1 MRRRQLLRYALAGA
15 LPAAVSPAR
24 ADTLSTRPIRLV
36 VPFGAGG
43 IADLTARAVA
53 QAMAEGLRT
62 QIVIENKPGA
72 GGIAAA
78 ETVARAAP
86 DGHTL
91 LLMSNGNAVSVNLF
105 RSLPFDPARDFSPVC
120 GLGAF
125 GLGIVVPAASAHRTL
140 ADLLAWARSN
150 PGKLNLGT
158 INIGSTQNLAGELFR
173 TRAAIEAQIVP
184 FNGTPALITALR
196 GGHVD
201 AGVEILGPLKAQL
214 NPTGLRLLAVSSAR
228 RSTDFPEVPTASEAG
243 VPGYEASSWNA
254 LAAPARTP
262 SEIIA
267 RLNQTARAAL
277 DSAPVRQRLAEL
289 GVEPIGGTPQA
300 LADLLAS
307 EIRRWGEVIE
317 RAGIAKQ

>member
-1 MRRRQLLRYALAGA
+1 MRRRQVLCYALAGA
-15 LPAAVSPAR
+15 LPAGVPVAR

-62 QIVIENKPGA
+62 QVVIENKPGA

-105 RSLPFDPARDFSPVC
+105 RSLPYDTVRDFAPVC

-125 GLGIVVPAASAHRTL
+125 GLGIVVPATSPHRTL
-140 ADLLAWARSN
+140 ADLLAWARAN

-173 TRAAIEAQIVP
+173 TRAGIEAQIVP

-228 RSTDFPEVPTASEAG
+228 RVAEFPDVPTASEAG

-262 SEIIA
+262 VEIIA
-267 RLNQTARAAL
+267 RLNQAARAAL

-300 LADLLAS
+300 LAELLAS